1 MEPVL
6 KEMPDSE
13 YFADPAID
21 QTSLKKFMI
30 SPKAYAAYLTGE
42 RVSFAALEFGK
53 AAHSMVL
60 GSGPLVLVKP
70 NLRSKAGKTEY
81 EGLLA
86 EHEGEDIAWVS
97 QDDFDALH
105 HMKDEVGSYFKGIP
119 GRPEIALFADD
130 PITGLRLKG
139 KIDWLPD
146 SPDDDGVLWLRD
158 YKTTGKSPTE
168 FPVSSRIYRYDIQA
182 LFYMRLY
189 RRCADYTGP
198 LGFEFVVQEKQPP
211 YDWQTYRFRWD
222 DPIILDR
229 ITGPEIDKA
238 LSGIKAFTGR
248 SDKPLE
254 LMRSYGLS
262 KVPQDI
268 VYPDWWLLAEEEN
281 Q

>member
-6 KEMPDSE
+6 REMPDSL

-30 SPKAYAAYLTGE
+30 SPKAYASYLSGE
-42 RVSFAALEFGK
+42 KVSYAALEFGK

-60 GSGPLVLVKP
+60 GSGPIVLVKP
-70 NLRSKAGKTEY
+70 NLRSKAGKAEY
-81 EGLLA
+81 ERLQT
-86 EHEGEDIAWVS
+86 EHEGRDIAWVS
-97 QDDFDALH
+97 QDDYDALQR
-105 HMKDEVGSYFKGIP
+105 MRDEVGSYFTGIP
-119 GRPEIALFADD
+119 GRPEMALFADD
-130 PITGLRLKG
+130 PNTGLRLKG

-146 SPDDDGVLWLRD
+146 APDEDGVMWLRD

-168 FPVSSRIYRYDIQA
+168 FSVSSRIYRYDIQA

-189 RRCADYTGP
+189 RWCTGYEGP

-222 DPIILDR
+222 DPIILER
-229 ITGPEIDKA
+229 ITGPEIDRA
-238 LSGIKAFTGR
+238 LAGIKAFAGR
-248 SDKPLE
+248 ADDPLE

-281 Q
+281 I

>member
-1 MEPVL
+1 MEPVITD
-6 KEMPDSE
+6 MSDAE

-21 QTSLKKFMI
+21 QTGLKRFRV

-42 RVSFAALEFGK
+42 VASFPALEFGT
-53 AAHSMVL
+53 AAHSLVL
-60 GSGPLVLVKP
+60 GSGPTVLVKP
-70 NLRSKAGKTEY
+70 NLRTKAGKTEF
-81 EGLLA
+81 EELQA
-86 EHEGEDIAWVS
+86 KHEGEDIVWVS
-97 QDDFDALH
+97 QADFDTVHA
-105 HMKDEVGSYFKGIP
+105 MEEEVSSYFLGIP

-130 PITGLRLKG
+130 PKTGLRLKG

-146 SPDDDGVLWLRD
+146 SPDEDGVMWLRD

-168 FPVSSRIYRYDIQA
+168 FPVSSRMFRYDIQA

-189 RRCADYTGP
+189 RWCTDYAGP

-222 DPIILDR
+222 DPMLDS

-238 LSGIKAFTGR
+238 LAGIQAFTAQ
-248 SDKPLE
+248 SDEPLE

-268 VYPDWWLLAEEEN
+268 VYPDWWLLAEEERI
-281 Q
+281 

>member
-6 KEMPDSE
+6 REMPDGL

-42 RVSFAALEFGK
+42 RVSYAALEFGK

-60 GSGPLVLVKP
+60 GSGPVVLVKP
-70 NLRSKAGKTEY
+70 NLRSKAGKAEY
-81 EGLLA
+81 ESLLA

-97 QDDFDALH
+97 QDDYDAVRR
-105 HMKDEVGSYFKGIP
+105 MSGEVGSYFDGVP

-130 PITGLRLKG
+130 PNTGLRLKG

-146 SPDDDGVLWLRD
+146 SPDEDGVMWLRD
-158 YKTTGKSPTE
+158 YKTTGKSPAE

-189 RRCADYTGP
+189 RWCTGYEGP

-211 YDWQTYRFRWD
+211 YDWMTYRFRWD
-222 DPIILDR
+222 DPMLDR

-238 LSGIKAFTGR
+238 LAGIQAFTAR
-248 SDKPLE
+248 SDQPLE

-262 KVPQDI
+262 KVPQEI
-268 VYPDWWLLAEEEN
+268 TYPDWWLLAEEEN
-281 Q
+281 L